1 MSLLARYLFKELT
14 IFVVFTLLGLL
25 GLYTFFDFIAELS
38 DLGDGGY
45 RVVDAVIFVLLRTPG
60 NAYELM
66 PIAVLIGAIFA
77 LANLAGNSEL
87 TVMRASGV
95 SVARLLGWL
104 IVAGVTY
111 AAATV
116 ALGEFI
122 VPQAERMAN
131 QHRLSATKKMLVG
144 EFRSGVWVKDDRQIV
159 NIGEMLPDL
168 TVLGVRI
175 YELGEGMSLSRI
187 VEGLEGHYIG
197 NGRWSLSG
205 PRETRFAK
213 DLQGVQVVTPTK
225 LEWKTSITPE
235 MLAVLLVEPS
245 QMSAQSLYRYIDH
258 LKRNRQQTS
267 RYELALWGKLFYP
280 LACLSMMVIAL
291 PFAQSQR
298 RSANVG
304 THLFVGILAGLVF
317 HFLNR
322 VVVYLGQLNAWPPP
336 IVVSIPTLLFM
347 AIALLLLWRQEK
359 R

>member
-14 IFVVFTLLGLL
+14 LFVAFTLLGLL

-38 DLGDGGY
+38 NLGEGGY
-45 RVVDAVIFVLLRTPG
+45 RLADAVIFVLLRTPG
-60 NAYELM
+60 NAYDLM

-77 LANLAGNSEL
+77 LANLAGHSEL
-87 TVMRASGV
+87 TVMRSSGV
-95 SVARLLGWL
+95 SVLRLLVWL
-104 IVAGVTY
+104 LLAGIAY
-111 AAATV
+111 AMATV

-175 YELGEGMSLSRI
+175 YELGEGMTLNRI
-187 VEGLEGHYIG
+187 IEGLEGHYVG
-197 NGRWSLSG
+197 NGRWELTG

-213 DLQGVQVVTPTK
+213 DMQAVQVVVPAK

-235 MLAVLLVEPS
+235 MLAVLLVEPG

-258 LKRNRQQTS
+258 LKRNKQQTS

-304 THLFVGILAGLVF
+304 AHLFVGILAGLAF

-322 VVVYLGQLNAWPPP
+322 VVVYLGQLNNWPPP
-336 IVVSIPTLLFM
+336 LVVSIPTLLFM
-347 AIALLLLWRQEK
+347 VVALLLLWRQE
-359 R
+359 RR